1 MKAALVYDVVFNI
14 EPGTLFFKICIRNSL
29 TNTTKSLS
37 KYL

>member
-29 TNTTKSLS
+29 TNTTKSL
-37 KYL
+37 